1 MVKDPPPKI
10 GDEKLVEIAREL
22 RPLIIFDSYT
32 RFQPQDE
39 TTPQQMA
46 RVSEDLRRLTDVGAD
61 VLVVYHPDKARSSAY
76 RESTEVFA
84 GVDAAFALS
93 KRKDKHK
100 TIIDTPV
107 SPERLRLTCLDSL
120 DNGGL
125 TLSPPSPTFTP

>member
-22 RPLIIFDSYT
+22 RPLIIFDSYA

-61 VLVVYHPDKARSSAY
+61 VLVLYHPDKARSSGY
-76 RESTEVFA
+76 RGSIEVLA

-100 TIIDTPV
+100 TI
-107 SPERLRLTCLDSL
+107 
-120 DNGGL
+120 L
-125 TLSPPSPTFTP
+125 TLPSRPRGFV